1 MLASLQAKRD
11 NTMDNR
17 LKGGLLT
24 AAGVAVLSLD
34 ALLIRLI
41 SADPWIL
48 LFWRGLLLSLCIG
61 GVCLFRARRYRPT
74 RKLITLGLGSALFYA
89 VCTITFVISIRLTS
103 VANTLIILSAAPLFG
118 ALLSRF
124 MLKESVSGRTWMAI
138 LLCLGGLA
146 LVFSGSRD
154 GGHHLLGDFTALLCA
169 ASMATKFVMERAAS
183 PANMTPALV
192 PAGLLISLFALFQA
206 PTLALP
212 TQDILWMAILG
223 LLVVPLAYALIIQG
237 PRYLSAP
244 EVGLLMMLEMLLGPL
259 WVWLVLAEQ
268 PSPQAWMG
276 GLVVLVALACQ
287 SWPARRRKAVLAPT
301 PCEA

>member
-1 MLASLQAKRD
+1 
-11 NTMDNR
+11 MDNR

-61 GVCLFRARRYRPT
+61 GVCLFRAQRYRPT

-124 MLKESVSGRTWMAI
+124 VLKENVSGRTWLAI
-138 LLCLGGLA
+138 LLCLGGLM
-146 LVFSGSRD
+146 LVFSGSRN
-154 GGHHLLGDFTALLCA
+154 GGHLLGDLAALLCA
-169 ASMATKFVMERAAS
+169 ASMATKFAVERAAS
-183 PANMTPALV
+183 PANMIPALV
-192 PAGLLISLFALFQA
+192 PAGLLISLFALFQT
-206 PTLALP
+206 PTLTLP

-223 LLVVPLAYALIIQG
+223 LLVVPLAYALITQG

-244 EVGLLMMLEMLLGPL
+244 EVGLLMMLEMILGPL
-259 WVWLVLAEQ
+259 WVWLILAEQ
-268 PSPQAWMG
+268 PGPQAWMG
-276 GLVVLVALACQ
+276 GLVILVALTCQ
-287 SWPARRRKAVLAPT
+287 SWPARRRTAVLAPT

>member
-1 MLASLQAKRD
+1 
-11 NTMDNR
+11 MDNR

-24 AAGVAVLSLD
+24 TAGVAVLSMD

-61 GVCLFRARRYRPT
+61 GVCLFRARRYRPS
-74 RKLITLGLGSALFYA
+74 RKLISLGLGSALFYA
-89 VCTITFVISIRLTS
+89 VCTVTFVISIRLTS
-103 VANTLIILSAAPLFG
+103 VANTLIILSAAPLIG

-124 MLKESVSGRTWMAI
+124 VLKESVSGRTWLAI

-154 GGHHLLGDFTALLCA
+154 GGHLLGDLTALLCA
-169 ASMATKFVMERAAS
+169 ASMAAKFVVERAAS

-192 PAGLLISLFALFQA
+192 PAGLLVSLFALFQA
-206 PTLALP
+206 PTLVMP

-223 LLVVPLAYALIIQG
+223 LLVVPLAYALITQG

-268 PSPQAWMG
+268 PGQQAWMG
-276 GLVVLVALACQ
+276 GLVVVAALACQ
-287 SWPARRRKAVLAPT
+287 SWPVRRRQAVLAPT